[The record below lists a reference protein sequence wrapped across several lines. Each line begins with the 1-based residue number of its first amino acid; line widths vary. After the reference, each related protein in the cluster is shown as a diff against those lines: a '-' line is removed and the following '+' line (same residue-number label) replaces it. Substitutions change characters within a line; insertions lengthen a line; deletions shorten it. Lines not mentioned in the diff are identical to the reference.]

1 MGTTGRLAF
10 MDAQE
15 TTNPIVARMS
25 PKTVTLPRTF
35 NINRDMAPL
44 PLSKSWIGIKHEF
57 RTGIKIEM
65 KLRSGGKML

>member
-1 MGTTGRLAF
+1 

-25 PKTVTLPRTF
+25 PKTVALPRTF

-44 PLSKSWIGIKHEF
+44 PLSKSWIGIKLGIG
-57 RTGIKIEM
+57 TGTKIEM
-65 KLRSGGKML
+65 KLCFNGKIY

>member
-1 MGTTGRLAF
+1 
-10 MDAQE
+10 
-15 TTNPIVARMS
+15 
-25 PKTVTLPRTF
+25 
-35 NINRDMAPL
+35 MAPL